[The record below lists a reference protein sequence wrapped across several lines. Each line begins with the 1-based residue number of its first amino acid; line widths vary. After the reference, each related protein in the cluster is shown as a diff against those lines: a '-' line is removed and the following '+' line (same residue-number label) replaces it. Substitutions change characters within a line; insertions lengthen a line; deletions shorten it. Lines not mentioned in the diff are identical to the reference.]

1 MVIIPEGGAQG
12 NTGQGGVS
20 DRALVSFVSAETV
33 LLKQS
38 ADGPLGNGSHPD

>member
-12 NTGQGGVS
+12 NTGQGGAS
-20 DRALVSFVSAETV
+20 DTALVSFVLAEKV

-38 ADGPLGNGSHPD
+38 ADGPLGNGSYPD